1 MGGGRTGWGRTLPCL
16 PGSDCAPTGTL
27 DPGADGA
34 GRGTHLAQR
43 PWWGSPEGRGRGH
56 WVPRCRS
63 PRAPPAAQLL
73 NAFSAASAPPGALVL
88 GRPARAPQS
97 AARALRPAP
106 GEGLVP
112 GSHEGGNPPAPP
124 PAGPP
129 ARSVRKNGLELRAWD
144 SVTPSRTPGL
154 GTRRLLCGERRELTS
169 PLFLGQEQGPRML
182 AKAGALHQNLGK
194 GADIERRDLGWPGHT
209 LLPFGI
215 KPSKHLTS
223 WEDPG
228 KKSFLSALESV

>member
-1 MGGGRTGWGRTLPCL
+1 MGQGWVTVGLPLGFVGARLGREGRGWGLGAGCPGLMCGGRTGWGRTLPCL
-16 PGSDCAPTGTL
+16 PGSGCAPTGTL

-43 PWWGSPEGRGRGH
+43 PWRGSPEGRGRGH
-56 WVPRCRS
+56 WVPRCRP

-129 ARSVRKNGLELRAWD
+129 ARSVRKNGLERWAWD
-144 SVTPSRTPGL
+144 SVTPSRTPVL

-169 PLFLGQEQGPRML
+169 TLFLGQGQGPRML
-182 AKAGALHQNLGK
+182 
-194 GADIERRDLGWPGHT
+194 RPV
-209 LLPFGI
+209 
-215 KPSKHLTS
+215 
-223 WEDPG
+223 
-228 KKSFLSALESV
+228 LSIRILKRGQI

>member
-1 MGGGRTGWGRTLPCL
+1 MGWGWGLKVGLGRVGQGWVTDGLPLGCAGGTDGMEREGRGTPGGVPRADVQSGTMGWGRALPCL
-16 PGSDCAPTGTL
+16 PSSACARTWAQ

-34 GRGTHLAQR
+34 GRGTHLALR
-43 PWWGSPEGRGRGH
+43 PWRGSPEGRGRGH
-56 WVPRCRS
+56 WVPRCRR

-106 GEGLVP
+106 GEGPVP

-129 ARSVRKNGLELRAWD
+129 ARSVRKNGLERRTRD
-144 SVTPSRTPGL
+144 SVAPSRTPER
-154 GTRRLLCGERRELTS
+154 GTRRLPCGEHRELTS
-169 PLFLGQEQGPRML
+169 PLPAAHPL
-182 AKAGALHQNLGK
+182 
-194 GADIERRDLGWPGHT
+194 
-209 LLPFGI
+209 
-215 KPSKHLTS
+215 
-223 WEDPG
+223 
-228 KKSFLSALESV
+228 FLS